1 MAPEGKER
9 INSVIYTTNTDCCTT
24 TDFVN
29 NRIEELNEE
38 RIKDRDAIFE
48 SLDRIEDKVS
58 EIKNPVMYM
67 FVNKGLNMNAG
78 KVAAQVAH
86 AQEELFTELRHMGG
100 EAWEHH
106 LNCMAQNPRTVIVLE
121 VQDTDE
127 LYKVNSYL
135 ESCDITTGIYVDE
148 GSATGDYMLEPTAIA
163 CEYLDKADER
173 TQLIFRMFKLYENQP
188 DLQPHFEKACSIL
201 EHLSYLACH
210 PKRTAF
216 GCERFTPI
224 DRTVFRREILE
235 DVSEWDEY
243 AYKHD
248 LLKYIKPKAKDETE

>member
-9 INSVIYTTNTDCCTT
+9 IDSITYTTNTDCCTT
-24 TDFVN
+24 TEFVN
-29 NRIEELNEE
+29 NKIEKLNEE
-38 RIKDRDAIFE
+38 RMKDRDAIFE
-48 SLDRIEDKVS
+48 SLDRIEDKVF
-58 EIKNPVMYM
+58 EIKNPVMYV

-135 ESCDITTGIYVDE
+135 ESCGLVTGIYVDE
-148 GSATGDYMLEPTAIA
+148 GSANGDYMLEPTALA
-163 CEYLDKADER
+163 CEYLDKCDSR
-173 TQLIFRMFKLYENQP
+173 TELIFKMFNLYKE
-188 DLQPHFEKACSIL
+188 E
-201 EHLSYLACH
+201 
-210 PKRTAF
+210 
-216 GCERFTPI
+216 
-224 DRTVFRREILE
+224 
-235 DVSEWDEY
+235 
-243 AYKHD
+243 
-248 LLKYIKPKAKDETE
+248 DETEQHHSRMRRWFSHV

>member
-1 MAPEGKER
+1 MVPEGKER

-38 RIKDRDAIFE
+38 RMKDRDAILE
-48 SLDRIEDKVS
+48 SLDRIENKAF
-58 EIKNPVMYM
+58 EIKNPVMYV

-106 LNCMAQNPRTVIVLE
+106 LNCMTQNPRTVIILE

-148 GSATGDYMLEPTAIA
+148 GSATGDYMLEPTVIA

-173 TQLIFRMFKLYENQP
+173 TQLIFRMFKLFKYEDDN
-188 DLQPHFEKACSIL
+188 LKPHLEKAATVL
-201 EHLSYLACH
+201 EKVSCLANHPSEKKWYVDIHSSQFRLDVLEQAADWNEYSYHNNLA
-210 PKRTAF
+210 R
-216 GCERFTPI
+216 
-224 DRTVFRREILE
+224 
-235 DVSEWDEY
+235 
-243 AYKHD
+243 
-248 LLKYIKPKAKDETE
+248 YIKDETE